1 MSLQFQ
7 DKGIM
12 KNVKNQYVPI
22 QQKRNEEKMA
32 RLIPKRKVQVGGNDE
47 ISMKIQ
53 KVMNTPGPASGVS
66 NSLEQNMKEDKYESV
81 RNENTLLNANR
92 MIFGPSDIGNGNTA
106 RTCENGDFD
115 KNMNI
120 ADSNVDQYK
129 HDISIQNIVERRT
142 PELLTS
148 DAGSRVFITFCF
160 FIDISPLPP
169 TCTFLFRINL
179 SSFLIC

>member
-1 MSLQFQ
+1 
-7 DKGIM
+7 M

-22 QQKRNEEKMA
+22 QQKRNEEKRA

-106 RTCENGDFD
+106 RTCENGDFN

-142 PELLTS
+142 PSWSLS
-148 DAGSRVFITFCF
+148 DNTGKTALKDLEEKYQTYLAAKTATILVDGK
-160 FIDISPLPP
+160 
-169 TCTFLFRINL
+169 
-179 SSFLIC
+179 